1 MAEQADKEHRAAMR
15 KQDAERR
22 RQCVTIPRSLHA
34 CRACLIDA
42 PLYCLDL
49 PFLPVSARSTPVQW
63 LQPGVRQDVCAVL
76 QERWDVARN
85 DVVAILVR
93 IAGAQRIRS

>member
-34 CRACLIDA
+34 FHACLIDA
-42 PLYCLDL
+42 PLYCLNL
-49 PFLPVSARSTPVQW
+49 PSLPMSAHSTAVQW
-63 LQPGVRQDVCAVL
+63 LQPGVRQDACAVL
-76 QERWDVARN
+76 LARWDVARD